1 MKNLIIWDFNGTIL
15 DDREACRTILNTMLG
30 RRGIPAVSEAQYLEI
45 FRFPVSEY
53 YLLAGFDF
61 QAEPFEDLAVEFIG
75 LYNAADFGLPVR
87 SGAVDLLYKIRD
99 TGRRQVLLSAT
110 ERDMLL
116 RQVQRLGI
124 GEYFDEILG
133 NGDIYSHSKQQM
145 AEAWFA
151 RSGLRASDAVL
162 IGDTVHDWEVARAL
176 GCECILVTGGHYS
189 RRRLQET
196 GARVAQGFDDIDP
209 GTL

>member
-1 MKNLIIWDFNGTIL
+1 MKNLVIWDFNGTIL

-30 RRGIPAVSEAQYLEI
+30 RRGIPEVSEERYLEI

-53 YLLAGFDF
+53 YKLAGFDF
-61 QAEPFEDLAVEFIG
+61 TAEPFEDLAVEFID
-75 LYNAADFGLPVR
+75 LYNTAEPGLPVR
-87 SGAVDLLYKIRD
+87 PGSVELLRKIHG

-116 RQVQRLGI
+116 RQVRRLGI
-124 GEYFDEILG
+124 GAYFDEILG
-133 NGDIYSHSKQQM
+133 NGDIYSHSKQEM

-162 IGDTVHDWEVARAL
+162 IGDTAHDWEVARAL
-176 GCECILVTGGHYS
+176 GCDCILVAGGHYAS
-189 RRRLQET
+189 RRLKET
-196 GARVAQGFDDIDP
+196 G
-209 GTL
+209 